1 MAKEVFKSV
10 ATLLEGVTVE
20 CVSRNHKFILDEPQE
35 LGGADKGMNP
45 CEALL
50 SALGACKCIVAGAF
64 AKAHNINLQDLKIEV
79 EGDLDPDG
87 FLGKNPSAKI
97 GFSEI
102 RTKIYI
108 KSDSQ
113 EEDIK
118 KFVEF
123 IDKTCPIADT
133 LVNIAD
139 YTTELSIE
147 RFL

>member
-1 MAKEVFKSV
+1 MAKEIFKSMT
-10 ATLLEGVTVE
+10 TLLEGVTVE
-20 CVSRNHKFILDEPQE
+20 CVSRNHKFILDEPAE

-64 AKAHNINLQDLKIEV
+64 AKAHHIDIQDLKIEV

-87 FLGKNPSAKI
+87 FLGKNKDAKI

-102 RTKIYI
+102 RSKIYI
-108 KSDSQ
+108 KSSSS

-118 KFVEF
+118 KFIEF

-133 LVNIAD
+133 LVNPANC
-139 YTTELSIE
+139 TTDFSIE
-147 RFL
+147 R

>member
-20 CVSRNHKFILDEPQE
+20 CVSRDHKFILDEPQD

-64 AKAHNINLQDLKIEV
+64 ANAKGIDIQDLKIEV

-87 FLGKNPSAKI
+87 FLGKNPDAKI
-97 GFSEI
+97 GFTEI
-102 RTKIYI
+102 RTKINI
-108 KSDSQ
+108 KSSSS
-113 EEDIK
+113 EEEIRD
-118 KFVEF
+118 FVEF
-123 IDKTCPIADT
+123 IDNTCPIADT
-133 LVNIAD
+133 LVNTAN
-139 YTTELSIE
+139 YKTEFSLE
-147 RFL
+147 K

>member
-20 CVSRNHKFILDEPQE
+20 CVSRDHKFILDEPPE

-64 AKAHNINLQDLKIEV
+64 SKAHGIDIQDLKIEV

-87 FLGKNPSAKI
+87 FLGKNKEAKI

-102 RTKIYI
+102 RTTINI
-108 KSDSQ
+108 KSSSD
-113 EEDIK
+113 EDKIK
-118 KFVEF
+118 EFIEFVE
-123 IDKTCPIADT
+123 KTCPIADT
-133 LVNIAD
+133 LVNTAN
-139 YTTELSIE
+139 YTTDVNIE
-147 RFL
+147 G

>member
-20 CVSRNHKFILDEPQE
+20 CVSRDHQFILDEPKE

-50 SALGACKCIVAGAF
+50 SALGACKCIVAGSF
-64 AKAHNINLQDLKIEV
+64 AQAKGIDIQDLKIEV

-87 FLGKNPSAKI
+87 FMGKNPNAKI
-97 GFSEI
+97 GFTEI
-102 RTKIYI
+102 RTMVNI
-108 KSDSQ
+108 KSSSS
-113 EEDIK
+113 EEEIK
-118 KFVEF
+118 AFVEF

-133 LVNIAD
+133 LVNTAD
-139 YTTELSIE
+139 YKTKLSIE
-147 RFL
+147 R